1 MTPKYRIE
9 DESCFF
15 YYEES
20 DNFDDIFA
28 ELAMYKVTS
37 PYKIIE
43 ENENKDVTNE
53 FRKYMEDTGIV
64 FCETVEKT
72 MNKKLLEKT
81 EYYSNFFNVYSF
93 NGKKGVLTSPKYS
106 QYKMEY
112 QKLLDKGYV
121 DIGHY
126 EKHKIF
132 YERNNEASPIYK
144 YNKQGAIPEGDYDS
158 LVANSTILAESVE
171 SFVENV
177 KVLNED
183 WKEEEEEEEKEK
195 EKSIEIEESDRIDF
209 DVKMATKYK
218 GRLYSILCFKY
229 RGVEF
234 IYAPKVLAER
244 INEEQDFGTE
254 ILDEVTYFIT
264 PKQMDEMYEI
274 LRKTPSWKKF
284 WTFCYHEGIYN
295 NSVDYHFM
303 ETVERFEGKKY
314 QIAKMESHYSQ
325 YLYTEKEAKDDK
337 RFIEYLKKE
346 FGIWDV
352 CGVSKKE
359 LERIQDFL
367 YDGRLY
373 QEFDRFC
380 KDNGIPNIIPE
391 QDFEEG
397 DKGFDFD
404 TSEYR
409 KAQERKNLP
418 EGYGEDDEET
428 LEISEA
434 EYGRLSQTLD
444 RFLAKKNPRWCKDGV
459 VEERFA
465 EFCENVKLPSICGHI
480 RTNIKRCKDNA
491 KNFEFCKNNN
501 ALVHEQFRNVSR
513 FQNALQD
520 AIKCSNNVYTD
531 FLNIKD
537 LATALMDEFSANN
550 FQKKYDR
557 YFAKESFTEES
568 KIEDYTLRNRYKIEG
583 TGKTVF
589 ERVTF
594 SSLESTFDAVYVMD
608 IKPPFKVIDLETR
621 EDATGKVMEIAEGQN
636 HMFIDT
642 EEIIKRLPDS
652 FERFKDGAYCF
663 EYLDKKDGKQI
674 TCLNRVNFKHIIG
687 FKDLWR
693 RNCVPFGFKRNFI
706 LFADLTQPSTPIYR
720 IDYRRTADFESRR
733 LLNESFEDYF
743 SRIPD
748 DWEN

>member
-183 WKEEEEEEEKEK
+183 WKEEEDEK

-284 WTFCYHEGIYN
+284 SNFCASNGINCDFIWYYPLDDSEEFEGWEYP
-295 NSVDYHFM
+295 
-303 ETVERFEGKKY
+303 TVEFFCNGTKCIY
-314 QIAKMESHYSQ
+314 T
-325 YLYTEKEAKDDK
+325 TEKAFANDN
-337 RFIEYLKKE
+337 FVEYLSDRDSASISSATKK
-346 FGIWDV
+346 
-352 CGVSKKE
+352 SLKE
-359 LERIQDFL
+359 MEKFFSEP
-367 YDGRLY
+367 RLY

-594 SSLESTFDAVYVMD
+594 SSLESAFDAVYVMD
-608 IKPPFKVIDLETR
+608 IKPPFKVIDLETK

-706 LFADLTQPSTPIYR
+706 LFADLTQPSAPIYR
-720 IDYRRTADFESRR
+720 IDYRRTADFECRR

-743 SRIPD
+743 SRIPN

>member
-1 MTPKYRIE
+1 MEPKYKIVTKNDFSRLGRFCDF
-9 DESCFF
+9 DEVF
-15 YYEES
+15 EKL
-20 DNFDDIFA
+20 A
-28 ELAMYKVTS
+28 EMSIDAGFHVVEVDS
-37 PYKIIE
+37 G
-43 ENENKDVTNE
+43 KDVTGE
-53 FRKYMEDTGIV
+53 FKECMAEGGFV
-64 FCETVEKT
+64 FAEE
-72 MNKKLLEKT
+72 LEK
-81 EYYSNFFNVYSF
+81 EI
-93 NGKKGVLTSPKYS
+93 NGRLMEIMSKKTYTGYNYEGRAGEIIALRAY
-106 QYKMEY
+106 QYVSHFQEI
-112 QKLLDKGYV
+112 LANGFIF
-121 DIGHY
+121 IGQHDN
-126 EKHKIF
+126 HSILC
-132 YERNNEASPIYK
+132 ERNNKNSPVYK
-144 YNKQGAIPEGDYDS
+144 YKTKDVIPNERYEKIRDD
-158 LVANSTILAESVE
+158 STILEKSVE
-171 SFVENV
+171 IF
-177 KVLNED
+177 LNKIEFT
-183 WKEEEEEEEKEK
+183 EEKRNGTSQDKQTGEK

-359 LERIQDFL
+359 LKRIQDFL

-404 TSEYR
+404 TLEYR

-428 LEISEA
+428 LEIPEA

-465 EFCENVKLPSICGHI
+465 EFCENVRASGICGHI
-480 RTNIKRCKDNA
+480 WSNIKRCDDEI

-520 AIKCSNNVYTD
+520 AIKCSNNIYTD

-537 LATALMDEFSANN
+537 LATALMDEESVS
-550 FQKKYDR
+550 
-557 YFAKESFTEES
+557 YFLDEYNEFMEKEYPAEES

-583 TGKTVF
+583 TGKTVL

-594 SSLESTFDAVYVMD
+594 SSLESAFDAVYAMD
-608 IKPPFKVIDLETR
+608 IKPPFKVIDLETK

-652 FERFKDGAYCF
+652 FEKFKKGAYSW

-674 TCLNRVNFKHIIG
+674 KCLNRVNFKHIIG

-706 LFADLTQPSTPIYR
+706 LFADLTQPSAPIYR

-743 SRIPD
+743 SRIPN